1 MHAVP
6 TDERRKLAMTSAMRW
21 GRTVGE
27 ALSRALELRGSTR
40 GKAATTLAGLPWRL
54 PFSNEHVNRAFP
66 LQYDLIISLLEQ
78 ICLSESTQSPALT
91 MQCPLL
97 T

>member
-1 MHAVP
+1 
-6 TDERRKLAMTSAMRW
+6 MTSAMRW

-27 ALSRALELRGSTR
+27 ALSLALELRGSTR
-40 GKAATTLAGLPWRL
+40 GKAATTLAGLPWHL

-66 LQYDLIISLLEQ
+66 LQHDLFIPRLEQ
-78 ICLSESTQSPALT
+78 ICLSESTQSPVLT
-91 MQCPLL
+91 IECLLL